1 MRTEEFFQK
10 ARAIGP
16 AVHLITM
23 YWAASKPEK
32 LPWFVVMDGE
42 PLTDQ
47 EVAAF
52 FGISTFTATRW
63 RRRLMKTGFVEVE
76 RYGRGYRIRV
86 QRPPFAMVTIRT
98 LREHSRPGTDWPE
111 MQTQVVQ

>member
-1 MRTEEFFQK
+1 MRNEEFFKK
-10 ARAIGP
+10 ARVIGP

-32 LPWFVVMDGE
+32 LPWLAVMDGE
-42 PLTDQ
+42 PLSDE

-63 RRRLMKTGFVEVE
+63 RLRLMQAGFVQAE
-76 RYGRGYRIRV
+76 RCGRGYRIRV
-86 QRPPFAMVTIRT
+86 QRPPFAMAVIRT
-98 LREHSRPGTDWPE
+98 LREHSRSGTDWPR
-111 MQTQVVQ
+111 MQTEVVQ